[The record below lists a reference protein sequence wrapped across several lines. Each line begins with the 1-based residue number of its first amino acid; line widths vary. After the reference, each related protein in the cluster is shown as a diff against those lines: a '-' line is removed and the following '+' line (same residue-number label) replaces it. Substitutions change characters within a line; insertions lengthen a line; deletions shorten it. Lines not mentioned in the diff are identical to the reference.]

1 MTVSVIMKTLNEE
14 RRIAAAI
21 ESALKAIETAGGG
34 EVIVADSG
42 SSDRTVEIASRYPA
56 KVVQIA
62 APARPSCGLG
72 PQLGFQYS
80 GHEFVC
86 LMDGDMTL
94 DQGFLPD
101 ALAWLAAHPDCAGVT
116 GHVMEM
122 NVENLEF
129 ARRVRRAAPEN
140 RIGSIDRM
148 NGGGLYRREAIEQ
161 AGYFS
166 DRNLHGYE
174 EFDLGVRLRSLGWT
188 LHRLDRPFVEHFG
201 HTLNAYA
208 LLVRRWKSKYLRGV
222 GELLR
227 AAWGKPY
234 FGMLLKELPELRLW
248 AVVYAWIAAV
258 IVAPLFAPSLGWG
271 LVVALALLALPVVAM
286 SAKQKSL
293 SLGIYAVVAW
303 LFHAAALPLGF
314 LQKRRAPDAWI
325 ESKQLDGR
333 SS

>member
-21 ESALKAIETAGGG
+21 ESALSATQEVGGG

-42 SSDRTVEIASRYPA
+42 SRDKTVEIASRYPA
-56 KVVQIA
+56 KVVQIE

-80 GHEFVC
+80 ECGFVC

-94 DQGFLPD
+94 DPGFLPD
-101 ALAWLAAHPDCAGVT
+101 AIAYLEAHPDCAGVT

-129 ARRVRRAAPEN
+129 ARRVQRHAPEN
-140 RIGSIDRM
+140 RTGSIDRM
-148 NGGGLYRREAIEQ
+148 NGGGLYRREAIAQ

-248 AVVYAWIAAV
+248 AVVYGWIAVMLVLPFLMPSVGAGLLTSLAV
-258 IVAPLFAPSLGWG
+258 F
-271 LVVALALLALPVVAM
+271 ALPVAAM
-286 SAKQKSL
+286 SLKQKSL
-293 SLGIYAVVAW
+293 SLGVYAVVAW

-314 LQKRRAPDAWI
+314 FQSRRAPDAWI
-325 ESKQLDGR
+325 ESKQLGR
-333 SS
+333 S

>member
-1 MTVSVIMKTLNEE
+1 MSVSVIMKTLNEE
-14 RRIAAAI
+14 KRIAAAI
-21 ESALKAIETAGGG
+21 ESALEALQAVGGG

-42 SSDRTVEIASRYPA
+42 SRDRTVEIASGYDA
-56 KVVQIA
+56 KVVQIV

-80 GHEFVC
+80 GCEFVC
-86 LMDGDMTL
+86 LMDGDMIL
-94 DQGFLPD
+94 DPGFLQE
-101 ALAWLAAHPDCAGVT
+101 ALGYLAAHPDCAGVT
-116 GHVMEM
+116 GHVVEM

-129 ARRVRRAAPEN
+129 TRRVRRASPEN
-140 RIGSIDRM
+140 RTGAIDRM
-148 NGGGLYRREAIEQ
+148 NGGGLYRREAVEK

-174 EFDLGVRLRSLGWT
+174 EFDLGVRLRALGFT
-188 LHRLDRPFVEHFG
+188 LHRLDRPFVQHFG

-248 AVVYAWIAAV
+248 AVVYGWIAAV
-258 IVAPLFAPSLGWG
+258 LVAPLLAPSLALG
-271 LVVALALLALPVVAM
+271 LAASLAILALPVAAM
-286 SAKQKSL
+286 SLKQKSL
-293 SLGIYAVVAW
+293 SLGVYAVVAW

-314 LQKRRAPDAWI
+314 FHPRLKPEAWI
-325 ESKQLDGR
+325 ESKQLPGR
-333 SS
+333 A

>member
-21 ESALKAIETAGGG
+21 KSALAAVQAVGGG

-42 SSDRTVEIASRYPA
+42 SSDRTVEIASRYPV
-56 KVVQIA
+56 KVAQIV

-80 GHEFVC
+80 DQDFVC

-94 DQGFLPD
+94 DPGFLAD
-101 ALAWLAAHPDCAGVT
+101 GLAWLAAHPDCAGVT
-116 GHVMEM
+116 GHVVEM

-129 ARRVRRAAPEN
+129 TRRVRRASPEN

-148 NGGGLYRREAIEQ
+148 NGGGLYRRKAVAE

-174 EFDLGVRLRSLGWT
+174 EFDLGVRLRSRGWT

-248 AVVYAWIAAV
+248 AVVYAWLAAV
-258 IVAPLFAPSLGWG
+258 VIAPFLAPSLGWG
-271 LVVALALLALPVVAM
+271 LVAALVLLALPVAAM
-286 SAKQKSL
+286 SLRQKSL
-293 SLGIYAVVAW
+293 SLGVYAVVAW

-314 LQKRRAPDAWI
+314 LQARRAPEAWI
-325 ESKQLDGR
+325 ESRLVAER
-333 SS
+333 S

>member
-1 MTVSVIMKTLNEE
+1 MTVSIIMKTLNEE

-21 ESALKAIETAGGG
+21 ESALKALAAVGGG

-42 SSDRTVEIASRYPA
+42 SSDRTVEIASAYPV
-56 KVVQIA
+56 KVAQIE

-80 GHEFVC
+80 EQPFVC
-86 LMDGDMTL
+86 LMDGDMLL
-94 DQGFLPD
+94 DEGFLPE
-101 ALAWLAAHPDCAGVT
+101 ALAYLSAHPQAAGVT
-116 GHVMEM
+116 GHVVEM

-129 ARRVRRAAPEN
+129 TRRVRRASPEN
-140 RIGSIDRM
+140 RIGAIDRM
-148 NGGGLYRREAIEQ
+148 NGGGLYRRAAIEQ

-174 EFDLGVRLRSLGWT
+174 EFDLGLRLRSMGWT
-188 LHRLDRPFVEHFG
+188 LHRLDRPFVQHFG

-227 AAWGKPY
+227 AAAGKPW
-234 FGMLLKELPELRLW
+234 FGLLLKELPELRLW
-248 AVVYAWIAAV
+248 ALVYAWIAV
-258 IVAPLFAPSLGWG
+258 M
-271 LVVALALLALPVVAM
+271 VALPFVLPSAALGLLASLALAAAVVGAM
-286 SAKQKSL
+286 SLKQRSL
-293 SLGIYAVVAW
+293 SLGVYAVVAW

-314 LQKRRAPDAWI
+314 LQARRRPDDWI
-325 ESKQLDGR
+325 ESRLVAAPR
-333 SS
+333 R

>member
-14 RRIAAAI
+14 RRIAAAV
-21 ESALKAIETAGGG
+21 ESALTAIASVGGG

-42 SSDRTVEIASRYPA
+42 SSDRTVEIASTYPA
-56 KVVQIA
+56 TVVQIA

-80 GHEFVC
+80 AHPFVC

-94 DQGFLPD
+94 DAGFLQD
-101 ALAWLAAHPDCAGVT
+101 ALAYLEAHPEAAGVT
-116 GHVMEM
+116 GHVVEM

-140 RIGSIDRM
+140 RIGDIDRM
-148 NGGGLYRREAIEQ
+148 NGGGLYRREAVAQ

-208 LLVRRWKSKYLRGV
+208 LLVRRWRSKYLRGV

-248 AVVYAWIAAV
+248 AVVYAWLAAV
-258 IVAPLFAPSLGWG
+258 LVAPLLAPSLGLG
-271 LVVALALLALPVVAM
+271 LLASLALLLLPIAAM
-286 SAKQKSL
+286 SLKQKSL
-293 SLGIYAVVAW
+293 SLGVYAVVAW

-314 LQKRRAPDAWI
+314 LQRRRAPEAWI
-325 ESKQLDGR
+325 ESRLLTGR
-333 SS
+333 S

>member
-21 ESALKAIETAGGG
+21 ESALAALDAVGGG

-56 KVVQIA
+56 TVVQIA

-80 GHEFVC
+80 ACGFIC

-94 DQGFLPD
+94 DPGFLPD
-101 ALAWLAAHPDCAGVT
+101 ALAWLAANPEAAGVT
-116 GHVMEM
+116 GHVVEM

-129 ARRVRRAAPEN
+129 TRRVRRASPEN
-140 RIGSIDRM
+140 RTGDIDRM
-148 NGGGLYRREAIEQ
+148 NGGGLYRRDAVAQ

-174 EFDLGVRLRSLGWT
+174 EFDLGVRLRSLGWK

-248 AVVYAWIAAV
+248 AVVYAWLAAAV
-258 IVAPLFAPSLGWG
+258 LAPFLAPTFGVGLLAS
-271 LVVALALLALPVVAM
+271 LVVLLLPVVAM
-286 SAKQKSL
+286 SLKQKSL
-293 SLGIYAVVAW
+293 SLGVYAVVAW

-314 LQKRRAPDAWI
+314 LQKRRAPEAWI
-325 ESKQLDGR
+325 ESKLLGGR
-333 SS
+333 S